1 MSRYRYWLGAAM
13 PLTVALT
20 AMAWADGPSVV
31 LTDTVQYKGPLVS
44 IAASNVTLPELAKQM
59 SDVLGCEVRIEGAA
73 SGKVTLNLKEVP
85 ATAVLSES
93 EKVLGGQWKTLY
105 RVSTHE
111 TASPAPP
118 PSGVVLNLKLPGAS
132 CQAAAAVVARMAG
145 GRVER
150 DGDLTGE
157 VSLVGEAMPV
167 EEAMDAIARA
177 ANATWRRIYVM
188 TIDALPQ
195 TAIARSPDTKDPK
208 DGDKPRSEKPKR
220 GLTPFSN
227 HPSATGKPT
236 KLTRRDHLH
245 PAPKVYAQGIR
256 PVQPT
261 LEEIQKQQMLGLY
274 GNFFLFDTKEGRES
288 AMQNFRAGLDLQL
301 KRLEPLL
308 PSQRYITTMRTR
320 QNFQRLIDDFAN
332 LDKDQQKEA
341 QALYDYAKE
350 KLAGPILKQ

>member
-1 MSRYRYWLGAAM
+1 M
-13 PLTVALT
+13 PLVVALT
-20 AMAWADGPSVV
+20 GMAWADGPSVA

-44 IAASNVTLPELAKQM
+44 VAAVDVTLPELAKQM
-59 SDVLGCEVRIEGAA
+59 GDVLGCEVRIEGAA

-85 ATAVLSES
+85 ASALLSQA

-105 RVSTHE
+105 RLSTHE

-157 VSLVGEAMPV
+157 VSLVGTAMPV

-177 ANATWRRIYVM
+177 ANASWRRIYVM
-188 TIDALPQ
+188 KIDALPQ
-195 TAIARSPDTKDPK
+195 ALIARSPDPADPK

-220 GLTPFSN
+220 GPTPFSN
-227 HPSATGKPT
+227 HPSLTGRPT
-236 KLTRRDHLH
+236 KMTKRNVKDTSKH
-245 PAPKVYAQGIR
+245 VYGPGIR
-256 PVQPT
+256 PYQPT
-261 LEEIQKQQMLGLY
+261 LEEVQKQQMLGLY
-274 GNFFLFDTKEGRES
+274 GNFFLLDSQSGREA
-288 AMQNFRAGLDLQL
+288 AMTSFRTGMDLQL
-301 KRLEPLL
+301 KRLEAL
-308 PSQRYITTMRTR
+308 PANQRYITTMVTR
-320 QNFQRLIDDFAN
+320 QHFQRLIDDFAN

-341 QALYDYAKE
+341 QVLYDYAKE